1 MAIRSFLSRPIE
13 FIGLALASMCVWGP
27 AHAAPAPEA
36 LPPATGFVVNRGQ
49 MDPRVLFYA
58 TGPNAAVFFTRT
70 AVVIDQW
77 QTQGPARIEKRVGVD
92 LAPPLHRR
100 GRTVWIRFDGGR
112 VGAPVE
118 GVGPL
123 PMRLNFFYG
132 QDPADW
138 HSDVPAF
145 SSVVYRDLWPG
156 IDLTYAIEDGRVIC
170 TPVARDG
177 ADLRSARFIV
187 EGADGAA
194 DGAGLWDT
202 GGADPAYARGRIGR
216 GGVAGRDDASRLL
229 WSTFLG
235 GTSEEIAWSVTVDAD
250 DHPVVAG
257 VTFSTAFPTTPGAY
271 DRTYQGLGDVFVSK
285 LSADGSELLWS
296 TFLGGTAMNFD
307 YGYAVALDPFGNP
320 MVTGYT
326 WSSDFPV
333 TPGAYDSGFNGG
345 VDVFVSKLSQDGS
358 QLLWGTYLGGLDYDI
373 GYAINTDSEGNP
385 VVAGRTLSP
394 DFPTTP
400 GAYDTSPNGEEDA
413 FVSVLTGSGDILAWS
428 TLIGGNAYD
437 GASALEV
444 GPDGAPFVI
453 GYSASAD
460 FPGDGFAGGLYDG
473 FACKVRPDGSDLIW
487 TRLFGGSGADYG
499 NGLALDRNGN
509 LFVCGETGSPDFP
522 VTDGAFDVGYN
533 GDDDVYVAKLKS
545 DTGTI
550 LWATFLGGT
559 VPFYETAFGI
569 DVDEADRPIVAGS
582 TPASDFP
589 TTADGYDTSHNGAS
603 DVWVARLAQD
613 GSALDWSSFLGGSG
627 DDYGLD
633 LVVSGLGQAIV
644 AGIAGDAT
652 FPSTDGAYDPD
663 YNGDF
668 SDVFVAKLLIERDP
682 AGAEEPAPVASTTI
696 SVRPNPIQGA
706 GRITYTLATA
716 GRSAVD
722 VVDVAGRIVRRL
734 RAGDLEAGTHSILWD
749 GRDEAGRLL
758 PAGRYFA
765 RIRGDGA
772 VRILPIAIVR

>member
-13 FIGLALASMCVWGP
+13 FLGLALASMCIWAP
-27 AHAAPAPEA
+27 AHAAPVPEV

-49 MDPRVLFYA
+49 VDLRVLFYA
-58 TGPNAAVFFTRT
+58 TGPNAAIYFTRT

-77 QTQGPARIEKRVGVD
+77 RTDAPARVDKRAGVD
-92 LAPPLHRR
+92 LAPSLQRH
-100 GRTVWIRFDGGR
+100 GRTIWIRFDGGQ
-112 VGAPVE
+112 VEAPVD
-118 GVGPL
+118 GAGQL
-123 PMRLNFFYG
+123 QTRLNFFYG
-132 QDPADW
+132 QDPSDW
-138 HSDVPAF
+138 HADVPAYAR
-145 SSVVYRDLWPG
+145 VVYHDLWPG
-156 IDLTYAIEDGRVIC
+156 IDLAYAIEDGRVTC

-177 ADLRSARFIV
+177 ADLRNARFIV

-194 DGAGLWDT
+194 EGAGLWDT
-202 GGADPAYARGRIGR
+202 GESDPWYAGGRIGG
-216 GGVAGRDDASRLL
+216 GGVAERDEASRLL

-250 DHPVVAG
+250 NQPVVAG

-285 LSADGSELLWS
+285 LSADGSQLLWS

-307 YGYAVALDPFGNP
+307 YGYAVTLDPLGNP

-333 TPGAYDSGFNGG
+333 TPGAYDTSFNGG
-345 VDVFVSKLSQDGS
+345 VDVFISKLSGDGS
-358 QLLWGTYLGGLDYDI
+358 HLLWGSYLGGLDYDI

-385 VVAGRTLSP
+385 VIAGRTISP
-394 DFPTTP
+394 DFPTTT
-400 GAYDTSPNGEEDA
+400 GAYDTTPNGEEDA
-413 FVSVLTGSGDILAWS
+413 FVSVLTGSGNILAWS
-428 TLIGGNAYD
+428 TLIGGSAYD

-444 GPDGAPFVI
+444 GPDGSPVI
-453 GYSASAD
+453 VGYSASAD
-460 FPGDGFAGGLYDG
+460 FPGDGFAGGLYDC
-473 FACKVRPDGSDLIW
+473 FACKLRPDGSDLIW

-499 NGLALDRNGN
+499 NGLALDSNGDV
-509 LFVCGETGSPDFP
+509 LVCGETGSPDFP
-522 VTDGAFDVGYN
+522 VTNGAYDVSYN
-533 GDDDVYVAKLKS
+533 GDDDAYVAKLKS
-545 DTGTI
+545 DTGNI

-569 DVDEADRPIVAGS
+569 DLDEADRPIVAGS

-589 TTADGYDTSHNGAS
+589 TTPDAYDTSHNGAS
-603 DVWVARLAQD
+603 DVWVARLTQD
-613 GSALDWSSFLGGSG
+613 GSELDWSSFLGGSG

-633 LVVSGLGQAIV
+633 LAVGGRGQAIV
-644 AGIAGDAT
+644 AGIAGDAS
-652 FPSTDGAYDPD
+652 FPATGGSYDPH
-663 YNGDF
+663 YNGDI

-682 AGAEEPAPVASTTI
+682 AGAEEPTPVASTAI
-696 SVRPNPIQGA
+696 SVLPNPIRGA
-706 GRITYTLATA
+706 GRITYTLTTG
-716 GRSAVD
+716 GRSAAD
-722 VVDVAGRIVRRL
+722 VVDVAGRVVRHL
-734 RAGDLEAGTHSILWD
+734 YEGDREAGAYSVPWD

-772 VRILPIAIVR
+772 VRIVPIAIVR

>member
-13 FIGLALASMCVWGP
+13 FLGLAFASMCLWGP

-36 LPPATGFVVNRGQ
+36 LPAATGFVVNRGQ
-49 MDPRVLFYA
+49 MDPSVLFYA

-77 QTQGPARIEKRVGVD
+77 QTEGPARIEKRVGVD

-100 GRTVWIRFDGGR
+100 GRSVWIRFDGGR
-112 VGAPVE
+112 AEAAAE
-118 GVGPL
+118 GVGQL
-123 PMRLNFFYG
+123 PMRLNFLYG
-132 QDPADW
+132 QDPTDW
-138 HSDVPAF
+138 HTDVPAY
-145 SSVVYRDLWPG
+145 SRVVYRDLWPG
-156 IDLTYAIEDGRVIC
+156 IDLTYAIEGGRVTC
-170 TPVARDG
+170 TPVAREG
-177 ADLRSARFIV
+177 ADPRDARFIY
-187 EGADGAA
+187 EGAAGDMEGLDPSNA
-194 DGAGLWDT
+194 D
-202 GGADPAYARGRIGR
+202 RRIGR
-216 GGVAGRDDASRLL
+216 SGVAGRDDASRLL

-250 DHPVVAG
+250 DQPVVAG

-285 LSADGSELLWS
+285 LSADGSQLLWS

-307 YGYAVALDPFGNP
+307 YGYAVALDPLGNP

-333 TPGAYDSGFNGG
+333 TPGAYDTSFNGG

-385 VVAGRTLSP
+385 LVAGRTLSP

-413 FVSVLTGSGDILAWS
+413 FVSVLTGSGDILSWS

-444 GPDGAPFVI
+444 GPDGAPVVI

-460 FPGDGFAGGLYDG
+460 FPGNGFAGGLYDG
-473 FACKVRPDGSDLIW
+473 FACKVGPDGSELIW

-499 NGLALDRNGN
+499 NGLALDSNGDI
-509 LFVCGETGSPDFP
+509 FVCGETGSPDFP

-569 DVDEADRPIVAGS
+569 DIDETDRPIVTGS

-603 DVWVARLAQD
+603 DAWIARLASD

-644 AGIAGDAT
+644 VGIAGDAT
-652 FPSTDGAYDPD
+652 FPSTDGAYDPN

-668 SDVFVAKLLIERDP
+668 SDVFVARLLIERDP
-682 AGAEEPAPVASTTI
+682 AGAEEPAPVASTAF
-696 SVRPNPIQGA
+696 SVRPNPIQET
-706 GRITYTLATA
+706 GRITYTLASA
-716 GRSAVD
+716 GRSTVD
-722 VVDVAGRIVRRL
+722 VVDVAGRVVRRF
-734 RAGDLEAGTHSILWD
+734 RGGDREAGAHSVLWD
-749 GRDEAGRLL
+749 GRDETGELL

-765 RIRGDGA
+765 RIRADGA